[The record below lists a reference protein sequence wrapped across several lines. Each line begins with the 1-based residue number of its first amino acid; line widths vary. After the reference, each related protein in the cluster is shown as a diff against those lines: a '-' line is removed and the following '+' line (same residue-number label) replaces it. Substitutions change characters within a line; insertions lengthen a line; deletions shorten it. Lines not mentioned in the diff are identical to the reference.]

1 MHHKS
6 KIAVIIIKTYN
17 QSKQV
22 ENIIKMVL
30 CLNLISKKNNI
41 SFVVKDILD
50 RMESNI
56 KIKKQLNDREIIK

>member
-30 CLNLISKKNNI
+30 CLDDYIFDLPEYLPLY
-41 SFVVKDILD
+41 KD
-50 RMESNI
+50 
-56 KIKKQLNDREIIK
+56 